1 MKLRSLCH
9 CALLACAACS
19 TMWPASRSEE
29 PPSATETQGF
39 TYDFR
44 DVRIPSDL
52 EIQMD
57 KSSVTPV
64 GGEHYGLLKFKGRVE
79 PISLFDYFAN
89 TMTKDG
95 WTLLAYQKYQRFLMV
110 FTKESRVAVISI
122 EEDPIYYTWV
132 DVWVSPRQNGFRAPT
147 APSSAPSYTPGTP
160 MSPAAPGT
168 FPKPVEIE
176 RTLTQ

>member
-1 MKLRSLCH
+1 MKLRSLCL
-9 CALLACAACS
+9 CALLACSACS
-19 TMWPASRSEE
+19 TMWPGSRSEE

-64 GGEHYGLLKFKGRVE
+64 GGEHYGVLKFKGRVE

-89 TMTKDG
+89 TMAKDG
-95 WTLLAYQKYQRFLMV
+95 WVLLAYQKYQRFLMV

-132 DVWVSPRQNGFRAPT
+132 EVWVSPRQNGVGT
-147 APSSAPSYTPGTP
+147 AAPSYGPSYAPASP
-160 MSPAAPGT
+160 MSPAAPGAY
-168 FPKPVEIE
+168 PKPVEME